1 MLINGEEKV
10 LTQATNLTSLLEQL
24 GYRMQ
29 LVAVELNGA
38 IIKQA
43 AYSTTTI
50 TDADKL
56 EIVSFVG
63 GG

>member
-1 MLINGEEKV
+1 MLINGEEKA
-10 LTQATNLTSLLEQL
+10 LAQPTNLASLLTQL

>member
-1 MLINGEEKV
+1 MLINGEEKTLACPIALSEL
-10 LTQATNLTSLLEQL
+10 LTQL
-24 GYRMQ
+24 GYRAAF
-29 LVAVELNGA
+29 VAVELNGN
-38 IIKQA
+38 IIKQKDF
-43 AYSTTTI
+43 SSTTI

>member
-1 MLINGEEKV
+1 MLINGREKSLAQPTTLAEL
-10 LTQATNLTSLLEQL
+10 LTQL
-24 GYRMQ
+24 GYRQ
-29 LVAVELNGA
+29 ELVAVELNGQ

-43 AYSTTTI
+43 QFTSTTV

>member
-1 MLINGEEKV
+1 MLVNGNSF
-10 LTQATNLTSLLEQL
+10 NLPEPVSLLVLLQRL
-24 GYRMQ
+24 SYKPQ
-29 LVAVELNGA
+29 LVAVELNGK
-38 IIKQA
+38 IIRRTDFA
-43 AYSTTTI
+43 AVTV

>member
-1 MLINGEEKV
+1 MLINGKEK
-10 LTQATNLTSLLEQL
+10 TSAQAVTLANLLAQL
-24 GYRMQ
+24 GYRPE
-29 LVAVELNGA
+29 LVAVELNGK

-43 AYSTTTI
+43 QFTSTTV

>member
-1 MLINGEEKV
+1 MHINGEEKP
-10 LTQATNLTSLLEQL
+10 LACPTALSELLSQL
-24 GYRMQ
+24 GYRAE
-29 LVAVELNGA
+29 LVAVELNGS

-43 AYSTTTI
+43 DFGSTII

>member
-1 MLINGEEKV
+1 MLINGEETK
-10 LTQATNLTSLLEQL
+10 LTQPTNLSSLLTQL
-24 GYRMQ
+24 GYRSQ
-29 LVAVELNGA
+29 LVAVELNGS

-43 AYSTTTI
+43 AFSSTII

>member
-1 MLINGEEKV
+1 MLINGREKSLAQPTTLAEL
-10 LTQATNLTSLLEQL
+10 LTQL
-24 GYRMQ
+24 GYRQ
-29 LVAVELNGA
+29 ELIAVELNGQ

-43 AYSTTTI
+43 QFTSTTV

>member
-1 MLINGEEKV
+1 MLINGREKSLAQPKTLAEL
-10 LTQATNLTSLLEQL
+10 LTQL
-24 GYRMQ
+24 GYRQ
-29 LVAVELNGA
+29 ELVAVELNGQ

-43 AYSTTTI
+43 QFTSTTV

>member
-1 MLINGEEKV
+1 MLINGEETK
-10 LTQATNLTSLLEQL
+10 LTQPTNLSSLLTQL
-24 GYRMQ
+24 GYRPQ
-29 LVAVELNGA
+29 LVAVELNGQ

-43 AYSTTTI
+43 AFSSTTI

>member
-1 MLINGEEKV
+1 MLINGREKSLAQPTTLAEL
-10 LTQATNLTSLLEQL
+10 LTQL
-24 GYRMQ
+24 GYRQ
-29 LVAVELNGA
+29 ELVAVELNGQ

-43 AYSTTTI
+43 QFTSITV